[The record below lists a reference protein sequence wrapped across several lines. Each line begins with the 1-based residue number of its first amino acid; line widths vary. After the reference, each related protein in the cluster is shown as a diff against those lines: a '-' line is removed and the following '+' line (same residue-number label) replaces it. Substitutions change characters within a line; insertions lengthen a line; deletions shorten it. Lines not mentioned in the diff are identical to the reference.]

1 MSEFTVTGQWSAR
14 DGWQPF
20 EKEIE
25 AENENVA
32 REHVLAEFGSQ
43 HGLRRTQV
51 EISEARSAS
60 ESRTESGGEGVDA

>member
-32 REHVLAEFGSQ
+32 REHVLAEFGSR
-43 HGLRRTQV
+43 HGLKRTQV
-51 EISEARSAS
+51 RI
-60 ESRTESGGEGVDA
+60 EGVDA